1 VTTGVSVSAG
11 QRSDIQINP
20 DTPEAQALR
29 QWYDFEG
36 RTASTQHAGEGLANA
51 RSAPQARFGMSPS
64 VYARLCSDAFLC
76 VHARDGLY
84 SLIAYLGLNFV
95 HVSHINR
102 MLTVHYPQVA
112 GAAVVQVCRSKW

>member
-1 VTTGVSVSAG
+1 MNDAPGLSHVRLLLFTCLYSEEEVLPEEALCTEEEVCAMHAGVSVSAG

-51 RSAPQARFGMSPS
+51 R
-64 VYARLCSDAFLC
+64 
-76 VHARDGLY
+76 
-84 SLIAYLGLNFV
+84 
-95 HVSHINR
+95 
-102 MLTVHYPQVA
+102 
-112 GAAVVQVCRSKW
+112 

>member
-1 VTTGVSVSAG
+1 VITGVSVSAG

-51 RSAPQARFGMSPS
+51 RSAIKP
-64 VYARLCSDAFLC
+64 VW
-76 VHARDGLY
+76 HAA
-84 SLIAYLGLNFV
+84 IAV
-95 HVSHINR
+95 
-102 MLTVHYPQVA
+102 
-112 GAAVVQVCRSKW
+112 

>member
-1 VTTGVSVSAG
+1 MITGVSVSAG

-51 RSAPQARFGMSPS
+51 RSATKPVLACRHQCATSCVMMLSS
-64 VYARLCSDAFLC
+64 VYNAQVTCPETAAAGEELSR
-76 VHARDGLY
+76 HAQL
-84 SLIAYLGLNFV
+84 
-95 HVSHINR
+95 
-102 MLTVHYPQVA
+102 
-112 GAAVVQVCRSKW
+112 